1 MEEIERT
8 VVPIDTVYP
17 HTENYKKH
25 PDIQLNSLKASLLR
39 FGQVKSVVV
48 QRTAGTDS
56 AYILL
61 AGHGLTQ
68 AAQELLADPQYATN
82 ARVNSWRDSWAVVVV
97 PSSWTQLEAKAY
109 MVADNEIAAKALT
122 DETALAALLEEQ
134 RNDADLLSVGYTEQE
149 LDAMLSRLSD
159 ALLEENEDAA
169 APADFA
175 EFNEGLSTDYHCP
188 KCGYEWSGKAK

>member
-1 MEEIERT
+1 MEEITRS

-17 HTENYKKH
+17 HVENYKKH
-25 PDIQLNSLKASLLR
+25 PETQLNSLKASLLR

-48 QRTAGTDS
+48 QRTAGSDN

-68 AAQELLADPQYATN
+68 AAQELLADPRYATN
-82 ARVNSWRDSWAVVVV
+82 ARVQSWRDSWAVVVV
-97 PSSWTQLEAKAY
+97 PSSWTSLEAKAY

-134 RNDADLLSVGYTEQE
+134 RNDANLESV
-149 LDAMLSRLSD
+149 
-159 ALLEENEDAA
+159 
-169 APADFA
+169 
-175 EFNEGLSTDYHCP
+175 
-188 KCGYEWSGKAK
+188 